1 MLLDLTRAASSQ
13 PVDRT
18 SRDTRLVTIIGD
30 RRLEVVVVVV
40 VAIVSESGMVDCRV
54 VCCREVLLLIFY

>member
-1 MLLDLTRAASSQ
+1 MLLDLTQAASNQ

-40 VAIVSESGMVDCRV
+40 VVVAIVSESGMVDCRV
-54 VCCREVLLLIFY
+54 VCCRVGE